1 MINTKILRK
10 SKIEFLNKDNKILKS
25 SFFEQIISS
34 GNINIDEKWFLRG
47 CKQVAERHYT
57 EAIKRFQLSNSDDA
71 KLMILACTFKIADKF
86 LFNEY
91 YTENFNNLIYFPKY
105 EFKPYLVIENQK
117 YEITPYLI
125 KELKQL
131 F

>member
-1 MINTKILRK
+1 MNVITLRK

-47 CKQVAERHYT
+47 CKQVVERHYT

-71 KLMILACTFKIADKF
+71 RLMILACTFKIADKF

-105 EFKPYLVIENQK
+105 EFKPFFVIENEK
-117 YEITPYLI
+117 HEITPEFI
-125 KELKQL
+125 KKLEV
-131 F
+131 